1 MKKVL
6 LCGVFALLIVCVGY
20 AAGESEKA
28 EAEEITL
35 VFWSHYGQSP
45 PFVQAFAD
53 TANEILPKI
62 GYDNVTVKAEVI
74 EYDGYMTKYQSAF
87 TAGEGPDIFVGRARN
102 WAMDGGVNPVAAPLP
117 SEVANT
123 IDETIAP
130 MFKAQGVVDG
140 KRYGWA
146 VEGAMMLLYYNKGHF
161 EEAGLNPDNP
171 PLTVDE
177 FTKAAKQLTLRD
189 SEGNIKRSGY
199 MPRFLGGGGGVG
211 SKFTPIVHI
220 FGGRVVSP
228 DYSTANGYINGQNS
242 LAAFQWYYDLIY
254 KHEVVNLAFE
264 RPEPAFQQGL
274 TSMIFREQWFEA
286 DTTQKAPGINFGVA
300 PFIIGEESVT
310 AAGWDQSWT
319 YLINSNS
326 EHKEICFDLF
336 KAMQTREA
344 DLSLH
349 QPAGYPPVLKDTLQ
363 NPNDFYRELRW
374 FEAMNE
380 ELKLKKQAP
389 PFYDFAEWSKCQ
401 GILGDA
407 ISEVIQGAAP
417 EDTVD
422 QAAERID
429 ELLAGGL

>member
-1 MKKVL
+1 MKNAL
-6 LCGVFALLIVCVGY
+6 LCGVFALLIVCFGY

-28 EAEEITL
+28 ESEEKTL

-53 TANEILPKI
+53 TANEILPTI
-62 GYDNVTVKAEVI
+62 GYDNVKVKAEVI

-87 TAGEGPDIFVGRARN
+87 SAGEGPDIFVGRARN
-102 WAMDGGVNPVAAPLP
+102 WALEGGVNPVAAPLP
-117 SEVANT
+117 ADVEKT
-123 IDETIAP
+123 IDEQIAP

-146 VEGAMMLLYYNKGHF
+146 VEGAMLLLYYNKDHF
-161 EEAGLNPDNP
+161 EEVGLDPNNP

-177 FTKAAKQLTLRD
+177 FTKAAIQLTRRD
-189 SEGNIKRSGY
+189 SEGNIERSGY

-211 SKFTPIVHI
+211 GKYTPFVHI

-228 DYSTANGYINGQNS
+228 DYSTAQGYINGPNS
-242 LAAFQWYYDLIY
+242 LASFQWYYDLVY
-254 KHEVVNLAFE
+254 KHKVVNLAFE

-286 DTTQKAPGINFGVA
+286 DTSSKAPDINFGVA
-300 PFIIGEESVT
+300 PFIIEKESIT

-319 YLINSNS
+319 YMINNNS
-326 EHKEICFDLF
+326 EYREICFELF

-363 NPNDFYRELRW
+363 NPNDFYRKLRW
-374 FEAMNE
+374 FGAMKE
-380 ELKLKKQAP
+380 ELNLNKQAP
-389 PFYDFAEWSKCQ
+389 PFYDFAEWPKSQ
-401 GILGDA
+401 GIMGDA
-407 ISEVIQGAAP
+407 VSEVVQGADP
-417 EDTVD
+417 KETIDS
-422 QAAERID
+422 AAERID